1 MLHLERVK
9 AMDEVL
15 ISLFIILGLVIIVMI
30 PNIKVVA
37 KNRAIV
43 VERLGQY
50 LKTLDQPG
58 IYFLVPLLDR
68 AIETIPLDEMIQSL
82 HFNHEDEIIKIN
94 YRLIVFDIKLFVYGE
109 LSSLTSLKEYITESY
124 LKYRK
129 DLNFF
134 NEDIKAYAA
143 SIGITLIDMQIE

>member
-1 MLHLERVK
+1 
-9 AMDEVL
+9 MDDIL

-68 AIETIPLDEMIQSL
+68 AIETIPLNEMIQSL

-94 YRLIVFDIKLFVYGE
+94 YKLIVFDIKLFVYGE

>member
-1 MLHLERVK
+1 
-9 AMDEVL
+9 MDDVL

-68 AIETIPLDEMIQSL
+68 AIETIPLNEMIQSL

-94 YRLIVFDIKLFVYGE
+94 YKLIVFDIKLFVYGE

-129 DLNFF
+129 NLNFF
-134 NEDIKAYAA
+134 NEDVKAYAA

>member
-1 MLHLERVK
+1 VNAL
-9 AMDEVL
+9 DDIL
-15 ISLFIILGLVIIVMI
+15 ISLLIVFGLVVIVMI
-30 PNIKVVA
+30 PNIKIVA

-68 AIETIPLDEMIQSL
+68 AIETVPLDEIIQSL
-82 HFNHEDEIIKIN
+82 HLNHEDEIIKIN

-109 LSSLTSLKEYITESY
+109 LSSLTSLKEYITDSY
-124 LKYRK
+124 LKYQK
-129 DLNFF
+129 DPHFF
-134 NEDIKAYAA
+134 YEDVKAYAS
-143 SIGITLIDMQIE
+143 SIGIDLIDMQIV

>member
-1 MLHLERVK
+1 MFHLERVK
-9 AMDEVL
+9 TMDEVI
-15 ISLFIILGLVIIVMI
+15 ISLFIIFGLVIIVMI
-30 PNIKVVA
+30 PNIKIVS

-58 IYFLVPLLDR
+58 IYFLTPLLDR
-68 AIETIPLDEMIQSL
+68 AIETVPLDEMNQTL
-82 HFNHEDEIIKIN
+82 HFNHEDEIININ
-94 YRLIVFDIKLFVYGE
+94 YQLIIFDVKLFVYGE

-129 DLNFF
+129 DLTFF
-134 NEDIKAYAA
+134 NEDVKAYAA
-143 SIGITLIDMQIE
+143 SIGINLINMQIE

>member
-68 AIETIPLDEMIQSL
+68 AIETIPLNEMIQSL

-134 NEDIKAYAA
+134 NEDVKAYAA

>member
-9 AMDEVL
+9 AMDDIL

-68 AIETIPLDEMIQSL
+68 AIETIPLDEIIQSL

-94 YRLIVFDIKLFVYGE
+94 YKLIVFDIKLFVYGE